1 MPVTFPASQFS
12 SSNILIFDS
21 QGVGRTEF
29 ISNVKDADAAIIED
43 GDAISNNVCVDTI
56 KTAGYRQVIMAL
68 KGCKTENKYVLPF
81 DYMVV
86 FNNKHMGW
94 RDDIY
99 YNYSLQRVF
108 EDFEEFAQTLDKL
121 EDYECLVISASE
133 GSARRFAFRCRRD

>member
-108 EDFEEFAQTLDKL
+108 EDFEEFSQTLDKL

-133 GSARRFAFRCRRD
+133 GSARRFTFRRD

>member
-21 QGVGRTEF
+21 QGLGRTEF
-29 ISNVKDADAAIIED
+29 ISYVKDADSVVIDD

-68 KGCKTENKYVLPF
+68 KGCKTENKHVLPF

-108 EDFEEFAQTLDKL
+108 EDFEEFSQTLDKL
-121 EDYECLVISASE
+121 EAYECLVISASE
-133 GSARRFAFRCRRD
+133 GSARQFAFRRD